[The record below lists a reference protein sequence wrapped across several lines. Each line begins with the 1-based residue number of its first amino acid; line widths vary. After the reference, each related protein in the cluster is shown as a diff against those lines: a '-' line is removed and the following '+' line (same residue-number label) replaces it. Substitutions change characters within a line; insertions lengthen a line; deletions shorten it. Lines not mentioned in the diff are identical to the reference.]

1 MAALGRRELLV
12 GTAAL
17 VAATATG
24 CRGSDEASDAND
36 RERQD
41 MTSSTTTSAD
51 PATLAENA
59 FLAGFPL
66 VTTVRTM
73 QTFAGLIGVNR
84 LFVTPGLVDPAS
96 RLVVAPNRDTV
107 YALAVLDLRAGPQ
120 VLSLPEIGDRYHV
133 VQLLDAWMG
142 GFGLL
147 GTRATGG
154 RAGSWAVVPPGYDG
168 PVPGGADRLECPTN
182 QAFLLGR
189 IRAVDDADAAEAVA
203 IGRRWRLRALGDD
216 ASGRT
221 PDMPRPPGTPQTVG
235 SNGAAF
241 FDELGDALAVNP
253 PVTDEQRAAIDAAAP
268 LGIGP
273 GGHPAREN
281 GGEGDDRRALERGVE
296 AGMDDLQD
304 RDGVPTRNVNGWAVN
319 LDLGTPET
327 DRGLKERAIVA
338 RYFWGPVPAEE
349 AVYPRA
355 TGDRDGHPLDGRDGQ
370 RYRIHFAPGG
380 LPPVEAFWSLTVY
393 GQDMFLVPN
402 EAGRYSLSGDTPG
415 LVRNDDGSLDV
426 YLQHDP
432 PPTNEANWLP
442 VPAGP
447 FTVIMRLYLPGEPV
461 LDGTYDY
468 PPITVV
474 G

>member
-17 VAATATG
+17 VAATG

-154 RAGSWAVVPPGYDG
+154 RAGAGAGVPPGYDG
-168 PVPGGADRLECPTN
+168 PVPGGADRLECPPN
-182 QAFLLGR
+182 QAVLLGR
-189 IRAVDDADAAEAVA
+189 I
-203 IGRRWRLRALGDD
+203 
-216 ASGRT
+216 
-221 PDMPRPPGTPQTVG
+221 
-235 SNGAAF
+235 
-241 FDELGDALAVNP
+241 
-253 PVTDEQRAAIDAAAP
+253 
-268 LGIGP
+268 
-273 GGHPAREN
+273 
-281 GGEGDDRRALERGVE
+281 
-296 AGMDDLQD
+296 
-304 RDGVPTRNVNGWAVN
+304 
-319 LDLGTPET
+319 
-327 DRGLKERAIVA
+327 
-338 RYFWGPVPAEE
+338 
-349 AVYPRA
+349 
-355 TGDRDGHPLDGRDGQ
+355 
-370 RYRIHFAPGG
+370 
-380 LPPVEAFWSLTVY
+380 
-393 GQDMFLVPN
+393 
-402 EAGRYSLSGDTPG
+402 
-415 LVRNDDGSLDV
+415 
-426 YLQHDP
+426 
-432 PPTNEANWLP
+432 
-442 VPAGP
+442 PAGGDP
-447 FTVIMRLYLPGEPV
+447 QAAQGRG
-461 LDGTYDY
+461 
-468 PPITVV
+468 
-474 G
+474 